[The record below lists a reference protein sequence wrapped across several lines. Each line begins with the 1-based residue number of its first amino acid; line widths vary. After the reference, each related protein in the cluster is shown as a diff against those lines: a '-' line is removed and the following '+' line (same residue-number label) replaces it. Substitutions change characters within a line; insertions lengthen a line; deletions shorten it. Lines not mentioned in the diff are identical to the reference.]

1 MSIKKINKIYE
12 FCFHIDPEVSES
24 EVKNLLDVVDNKI
37 KSNNGEII
45 SKKEAEQIDLAY
57 PIKAATRG
65 DDGVYRKFNTS
76 TISSIK
82 FELETKNQ
90 KKLQE
95 DLKEIKEIFRS
106 IFIEGK
112 KEDVVFD
119 IEDLIDEEEKT
130 EKKVTEKQEVK

>member
-24 EVKNLLDVVDNKI
+24 EVKNLLDVVENKI

-95 DLKEIKEIFRS
+95 DLKEIKEIFKVFLLKEKRKMLFL
-106 IFIEGK
+106 IFA
-112 KEDVVFD
+112 F
-119 IEDLIDEEEKT
+119 
-130 EKKVTEKQEVK
+130 